1 MFEEQQDRRPVW
13 LEQCERGGTW
23 MEMSEV
29 TGADCVAS
37 PGPCGDLILYPE

>member
-29 TGADCVAS
+29 MGADCVAS